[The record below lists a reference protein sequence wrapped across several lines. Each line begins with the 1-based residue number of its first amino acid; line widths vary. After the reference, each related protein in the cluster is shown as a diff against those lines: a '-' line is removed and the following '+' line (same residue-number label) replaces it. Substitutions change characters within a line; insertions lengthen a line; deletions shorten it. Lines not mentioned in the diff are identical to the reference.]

1 MQRTSRSLTAG
12 SGKAPAAGPVRAGE
26 HIADALSALEFAM
39 RAYRSGRARDAI
51 DGIDDARR
59 VLLTARKKINEER
72 DEAWRRRI

>member
-1 MQRTSRSLTAG
+1 MQRTSRSLRTGAQAAPRAG
-12 SGKAPAAGPVRAGE
+12 SVGAGE

-59 VLLTARKKINEER
+59 VLLAARQKVNEER
-72 DEAWRRRI
+72 DAAWARR

>member
-1 MQRTSRSLTAG
+1 MQRTSRSLRTGAQAAPRAG
-12 SGKAPAAGPVRAGE
+12 SVGAGE

-59 VLLTARKKINEER
+59 VLLAARQKVNEER
-72 DEAWRRRI
+72 DAAWTRR

>member
-1 MQRTSRSLTAG
+1 MQAAPRAG
-12 SGKAPAAGPVRAGE
+12 SVGAGE

-59 VLLTARKKINEER
+59 VLLTARQKVNEER
-72 DEAWRRRI
+72 DAAWARR